1 MLVTEGTEIS
11 GRGEG
16 GAPTVLVVDD
26 DPSVLTSLRRLIR
39 TAGFQVKTFSRPSEL
54 LASEIPDTDACLV
67 LDVNL
72 PEMNGVQL
80 HDLLRAS
87 GHDLPAIMI
96 TGRRDAQTESLLRQA
111 HPVAILFKPF
121 DAEVLR
127 EALAKAVTI
136 SRRD

>member
-1 MLVTEGTEIS
+1 MTNDAEMH
-11 GRGEG
+11 GRGKG
-16 GAPTVLVVDD
+16 DSPTVLVVDD

-39 TAGFQVKTFSRPSEL
+39 TAGFQVKIFSRPSEL
-54 LASEIPDTDACLV
+54 LASEIPAGNACMV

-87 GHDLPAIMI
+87 GHDLPAVMI
-96 TGRRDAQTESLLRQA
+96 TGRRDARTESLLRQA

-121 DAEVLR
+121 DAAVLWA
-127 EALAKAVTI
+127 ALAKAVAV
-136 SRRD
+136 SPQN